1 MFNIIPSYSYV
12 HWNTTLTHWEITLK
26 PNYWT
31 IHGKKMTHDTK
42 MAKQNLWI
50 VPIQCEFHFQNS
62 TKKYLSS
69 LFKSIKQ
76 RLPITIWRLLVTRH
90 NLPFRGS
97 KVIVKP
103 SSWWMK
109 TMQPF
114 SQWITMHA
122 WERKGKR
129 LCLVNEDELE
139 AWQPLDSSL
148 CVPPCLCHQAL
159 MVTIITRA
167 RVVQIF
173 QNVNTVL

>member
-1 MFNIIPSYSYV
+1 VQTLIIIVVVMFNIIPSYSYV
-12 HWNTTLTHWEITLK
+12 HWNTTLTHWEITFK
-26 PNYWT
+26 PNYWS

-42 MAKQNLWI
+42 MAKQNLRI

-76 RLPITIWRLLVTRH
+76 RLPISIWRLLVTRH

-109 TMQPF
+109 TMQTLF
-114 SQWITMHA
+114 SMNNYACLRKEGQEVMLGEWGWIRSLTTS
-122 WERKGKR
+122 
-129 LCLVNEDELE
+129 
-139 AWQPLDSSL
+139 WQ
-148 CVPPCLCHQAL
+148 
-159 MVTIITRA
+159 
-167 RVVQIF
+167 
-173 QNVNTVL
+173 